1 MLVQEPNGTRP
12 ICRVCD
18 HGPVMPRIFP
28 KGPVATGVF
37 VYGLWQRLTP
47 AQRRV
52 LLEAARR
59 HGPKVAAATLAAA
72 KTTRRKP

>member
-1 MLVQEPNGTRP
+1 MAR
-12 ICRVCD
+12 
-18 HGPVMPRIFP
+18 MFP

-37 VYGLWQRLTP
+37 VWSLWQRLTP

-59 HGPKVAAATLAAA
+59 HGPKVAAATVAAA
-72 KTTRRKP
+72 RARRPR

>member
-1 MLVQEPNGTRP
+1 
-12 ICRVCD
+12 
-18 HGPVMPRIFP
+18 MPRIFP

-47 AQRRV
+47 AQKRV

-59 HGPKVAAATLAAA
+59 HGPTVAAATVAAA
-72 KTTRRKP
+72 RARRKPS

>member
-1 MLVQEPNGTRP
+1 
-12 ICRVCD
+12 
-18 HGPVMPRIFP
+18 MPRIFP

-47 AQRRV
+47 AQKRV

-59 HGPKVAAATLAAA
+59 HGPKVAAATVAAA
-72 KTTRRKP
+72 KARRKP

>member
-1 MLVQEPNGTRP
+1 MSA
-12 ICRVCD
+12 
-18 HGPVMPRIFP
+18 MPRMFP

-47 AQRRV
+47 AQKRV

-59 HGPKVAAATLAAA
+59 HGPKVAAATVAAA
-72 KTTRRKP
+72 RARRKP

>member
-1 MLVQEPNGTRP
+1 MVP
-12 ICRVCD
+12 
-18 HGPVMPRIFP
+18 MARIFP

-37 VYGLWQRLTP
+37 VWGMWQKLTP

-59 HGPKVAAATLAAA
+59 HGPKVAAATVAAA
-72 KTTRRKP
+72 RSRRGR

>member
-1 MLVQEPNGTRP
+1 MSP
-12 ICRVCD
+12 
-18 HGPVMPRIFP
+18 MPRIFP

-47 AQRRV
+47 AQKRV

-59 HGPKVAAATLAAA
+59 HGPKVAAATVAAA
-72 KTTRRKP
+72 RAGRKP